1 LASFPVGGAQEKG
14 QFILNEMTK
23 EKLDR
28 FSAIDGTALFAL
40 CHVESQYPLYL

>member
-1 LASFPVGGAQEKG
+1 LASFPVAGGGAQEKG

-28 FSAIDGTALFAL
+28 FSAID
-40 CHVESQYPLYL
+40 